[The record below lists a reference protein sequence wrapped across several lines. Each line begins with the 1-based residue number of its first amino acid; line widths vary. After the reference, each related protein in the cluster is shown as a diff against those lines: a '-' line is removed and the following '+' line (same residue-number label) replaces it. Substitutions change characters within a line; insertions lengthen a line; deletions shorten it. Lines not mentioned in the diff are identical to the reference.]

1 MSALLHIISIQL
13 VPIEEIPTNMTD
25 AAITDLAETKPREK
39 HTPGSLTL
47 TTSQKPSSSG
57 QVYQSEVSWSVPK
70 MFTQTDTDRIAGTAA
85 ILLKTIQGQNIL
97 IYRNDVFQN
106 TRLRPAFDSTTL
118 RTQIS
123 FNITTIK
130 PLF

>member
-1 MSALLHIISIQL
+1 MSALLHIISIQI
-13 VPIEEIPTNMTD
+13 VPFGEISANMTD
-25 AAITDLAETKPREK
+25 ETIIALAESKLREK
-39 HTPGSLTL
+39 HTPGSVTL
-47 TTSQKPSSSG
+47 STSQKPSSSG
-57 QVYQSEVSWSVPK
+57 QVYQSEISWSVPK
-70 MFTQTDTDRIAGTAA
+70 MLTQTDTDRITGTAA

-97 IYRNDVFQN
+97 IYRNDLFQN

-118 RTQIS
+118 RSRIT